1 MPTTSVVEQFDI
13 LEQVT
18 SYVIYCIIIPSV
30 NPLFLKCGEETLYA
44 GIIIRATWSTHA
56 ARDPV
61 LRQHLFIALAGVLCA
76 SFFCVTWHVFFL
88 LFLPIWYHRKHWS
101 LFHRTP
107 ISVLVQSDNKKSPGQ
122 TVRGNTSA
130 LLHGGK
136 ILCQSIANAY
146 FSAAFACSV
155 RAVNAAGSEMAIS
168 ESIFRLRSMPAFLRP
183 LMNVE

>member
-30 NPLFLKCGEETLYA
+30 NPLFLERCEETLYA

-107 ISVLVQSDNKKSPGQ
+107 ISVLVQSDKKISTYKNEASADQAEALFCMSLCLSP
-122 TVRGNTSA
+122 TTRTA
-130 LLHGGK
+130 GGR
-136 ILCQSIANAY
+136 
-146 FSAAFACSV
+146 SV
-155 RAVNAAGSEMAIS
+155 SCDS
-168 ESIFRLRSMPAFLRP
+168 
-183 LMNVE
+183 

>member
-1 MPTTSVVEQFDI
+1 MTSVVEQFDI

-76 SFFCVTWHVFFL
+76 SFFCVTWHVVCTAGYSY
-88 LFLPIWYHRKHWS
+88 PG
-101 LFHRTP
+101 TNG
-107 ISVLVQSDNKKSPGQ
+107 VLVDSLSSATAEADNMFSMMCFAVLTRISSEYFELLLGMSFSSCFYPYGI
-122 TVRGNTSA
+122 TESTGHFFTA
-130 LLHGGK
+130 LHSCTK
-136 ILCQSIANAY
+136 PS
-146 FSAAFACSV
+146 S
-155 RAVNAAGSEMAIS
+155 
-168 ESIFRLRSMPAFLRP
+168 
-183 LMNVE
+183 